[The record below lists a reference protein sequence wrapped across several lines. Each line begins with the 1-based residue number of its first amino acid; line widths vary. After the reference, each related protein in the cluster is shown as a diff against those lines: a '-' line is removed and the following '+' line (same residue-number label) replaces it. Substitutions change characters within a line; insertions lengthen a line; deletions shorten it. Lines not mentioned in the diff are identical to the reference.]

1 MTPDEEKNKINLELE
16 EKINKINFRLKNLE
30 KEIYIQSKK
39 EKLQAEK
46 TLLRHLKKIGYDLT
60 KEEDFKLLISAAF
73 FIKNSS
79 NPKNK
84 EIILHYYQK
93 YNNKIKDNNKNK

>member
-39 EKLQAEK
+39 EKVINHI
-46 TLLRHLKKIGYDLT
+46 RG
-60 KEEDFKLLISAAF
+60 
-73 FIKNSS
+73 N
-79 NPKNK
+79 
-84 EIILHYYQK
+84 
-93 YNNKIKDNNKNK
+93 

>member
-1 MTPDEEKNKINLELE
+1 MPDEEKNKTNLELK
-16 EKINKINFRLKNLE
+16 EKINKINFKLKNLE
-30 KEIYIQSKK
+30 KKIYIQSKK

-60 KEEDFKLLISAAF
+60 KEEDFKLLIGAAF
-73 FIKNSS
+73 FIRNSP

-84 EIILHYYQK
+84 ELTLHYYQK

>member
-1 MTPDEEKNKINLELE
+1 MPDEEKNKTNLELK

-60 KEEDFKLLISAAF
+60 KEEDFKLLIGAAF
-73 FIKNSS
+73 FIRNSP

-84 EIILHYYQK
+84 ELTLHCYQI
-93 YNNKIKDNNKNK
+93 YENKIKNNNKNK